1 MVYIYTD
8 WGKFIL
14 MKWLTVFWL
23 LANLKTTGQPRRL
36 ATQGRVDMAARV
48 QSHLEA
54 ESLLPWRIQCFSFK
68 AFSWLDEIQPHY
80 GRSSCFTTFFFF
92 SLSSWLCTFWAEQM
106 FKYDSFS
113 LWSFPRFL
121 CSPPETTNCMF
132 HDVCKTSLRFYF
144 YCCFCCCY
152 NCFKCILVLIWLSF
166 SLQKLL
172 QAGRFSLSHL
182 VMFDPAKPRLLLLT
196 GNRELAY
203 PLMSSFPCG
212 IAYGST
218 NIWILVEMHTR
229 SSGQYLWNP
238 FHKAWGDSHSSIL
251 VDLKEVELTVPPSIQ

>member
-1 MVYIYTD
+1 MVYIYID

-92 SLSSWLCTFWAEQM
+92 LFQVGYVPSGQSRCLNMTPSLFGPFL
-106 FKYDSFS
+106 DSFVPHQEQQTACS
-113 LWSFPRFL
+113 MMCARPHSDLIFSVVSVAVITVLNASWS
-121 CSPPETTNCMF
+121 
-132 HDVCKTSLRFYF
+132 
-144 YCCFCCCY
+144 
-152 NCFKCILVLIWLSF
+152 
-166 SLQKLL
+166 
-172 QAGRFSLSHL
+172 
-182 VMFDPAKPRLLLLT
+182 
-196 GNRELAY
+196 
-203 PLMSSFPCG
+203 
-212 IAYGST
+212 
-218 NIWILVEMHTR
+218 
-229 SSGQYLWNP
+229 
-238 FHKAWGDSHSSIL
+238 
-251 VDLKEVELTVPPSIQ
+251 